1 MEDTSKIVELI
12 NKTVRGLNSGDIVA
26 GKYGVEVDGY
36 SINSEDTSLKDE
48 LCLTIS
54 DNKRSEPVMIMSCD
68 YPELKN
74 KMIDLRD
81 AIKDSRMRKLNK
93 TLVDPFIQALD
104 RIHNQKNVSQG

>member
-12 NKTVRGLNSGDIVA
+12 NKVVCGLNNGDIVA
-26 GKYGVEVDGY
+26 GKYGVKIDGY
-36 SINSEDTSLKDE
+36 SINSEDTSLKGE

-54 DNKRSEPVMIMSCD
+54 DDKKSEPAMIMSYD

-74 KMIDLRD
+74 KMIELRD

-104 RIHNQKNVSQG
+104 RIHNQRNACQG